1 LVRGRLSPS
10 KEPITPYVRGY
21 GLLRSLNSVMLGSP
35 LRAEKV
41 VEAEVDASCHAVTS
55 TIAIGPGYASAVL
68 LGGSYN
74 FYKKVA

>member
-1 LVRGRLSPS
+1 
-10 KEPITPYVRGY
+10 
-21 GLLRSLNSVMLGSP
+21 MLGSP